1 MRTPSLR
8 AARSA
13 NPLAGGAPSGLAEPG
28 PKVPWP
34 ASETLPMKTDS
45 SPILPRPG
53 GRLPLRSLCIA
64 GCAWLAAAAVQ
75 AATFTGLVYPVKD
88 ITLSAGVSGI
98 VQSRLVQPGQR
109 VQRGQAVVSLD
120 DQTQTIE
127 SSRRKA
133 ILDDGSE
140 LASSRER
147 VRILSELFTVAKS
160 VFDRTGSVSKDEVLR
175 LEAELTASRGRV
187 EQLEAQ
193 KKRERLEYEAAEQE
207 RRLRHYAAP
216 IAGTVSKI
224 FPEVG
229 EWVKPGDPLLHL
241 VDASTG
247 VLQLTVPLKEARSL
261 QAGQPLAIR
270 FETHLDDA
278 PTTGR
283 VDFVSPVADPASGLV
298 VVRVHFPNSNFR
310 IRPGV
315 KGTVELG
322 PAQPGAAK

>member
-1 MRTPSLR
+1 MNLDSSRIRQRPATRPVVR
-8 AARSA
+8 AARA
-13 NPLAGGAPSGLAEPG
+13 VA
-28 PKVPWP
+28 
-34 ASETLPMKTDS
+34 
-45 SPILPRPG
+45 
-53 GRLPLRSLCIA
+53 
-64 GCAWLAAAAVQ
+64 CAWLAAGAVQ

-98 VQSRLVQPGQR
+98 VQSRLVTPGQR
-109 VQRGQAVVSLD
+109 VQRGQPVLSLD

-127 SSRRKA
+127 TRRRRA
-133 ILDDGSE
+133 ILDDDSE

-147 VRILSELFTVAKS
+147 VRILSELFGVAKS

-193 KKRERLEYEAAEQE
+193 KKREKLEYEAAEQE

-216 IAGTVSKI
+216 IAGIVSRI

-247 VLQLTVPLKEARSL
+247 VLQLTVPLKEARDVL
-261 QAGQPLAIR
+261 AGRSMAIR
-270 FETHLDDA
+270 FETHMDDA

-298 VVRVHFPNSNFR
+298 VVRVHFANSTLR

-315 KGTVELG
+315 KGMVELG
-322 PAQPGAAK
+322 SDQPGAKK